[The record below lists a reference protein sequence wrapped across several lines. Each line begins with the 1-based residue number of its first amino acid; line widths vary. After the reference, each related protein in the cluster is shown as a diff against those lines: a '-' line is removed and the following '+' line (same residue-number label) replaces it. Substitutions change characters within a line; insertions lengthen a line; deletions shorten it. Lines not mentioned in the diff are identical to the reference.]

1 MLKTFFLRLE
11 DEEDEL
17 QRGTLHK
24 IEEETDWEREE
35 EEGGEGELQEEEE
48 GEQEE
53 ESEEEEMRT
62 GGVKGYATDPFPFPV
77 LAPPEEFQN
86 CLSPSAMYE
95 VSLSTY
101 QQRGTSSP
109 RDVVVRHRSTSTSAM
124 SSFTSAAG
132 FLTSPSKPPPP
143 PSSYSPAEQ
152 PMRSGQLTSGSNG
165 GSGLVRS
172 TVSSPAYSQDSGI
185 LFIF

>member
-1 MLKTFFLRLE
+1 MLLKTFFLRLE

-17 QRGTLHK
+17 QRGTLNK

-35 EEGGEGELQEEEE
+35 EEGELPEEEE

-101 QQRGTSSP
+101 QQRGKTSP
-109 RDVVVRHRSTSTSAM
+109 KDVVVRHRSTSTAM
-124 SSFTSAAG
+124 SSAC
-132 FLTSPSKPPPP
+132 FLTSPSKQPPP

-152 PMRSGQLTSGSNG
+152 PMRSGQLTSGSSG

-185 LFIF
+185 LFLF

>member
-1 MLKTFFLRLE
+1 LLLKTFFFLRLE

-17 QRGTLHK
+17 QRGTLNK

-35 EEGGEGELQEEEE
+35 EEEGGEGELPEEEE

-62 GGVKGYATDPFPFPV
+62 GGVKGYATDHFPFPV

-101 QQRGTSSP
+101 QQQGTSSP
-109 RDVVVRHRSTSTSAM
+109 RDVVVRHRSTSTAMTSSSSSAC
-124 SSFTSAAG
+124 

-143 PSSYSPAEQ
+143 FYSPGE
-152 PMRSGQLTSGSNG
+152 PMRSGQLTCGNNG